1 MAATPKPKKTARR
14 RAAPAA
20 AKTQPTTASRALS
33 AFSIGALAV
42 AAGAAAYQGL
52 RRWRRPDDAEHP
64 APDLAL
70 DAPRPGSDGQ
80 RAPVDF
86 RPDPT
91 APVPAGERDALRP
104 ALVDAAQA

>member
-1 MAATPKPKKTARR
+1 MVTTAKSKKPSTPARR
-14 RAAPAA
+14 RAAPT
-20 AKTQPTTASRALS
+20 AKPQPSTASRVLN

-42 AAGAAAYQGL
+42 AAGAVLYEGF
-52 RRWRRPDDAEHP
+52 RRFTRPGDAEHP

-70 DAPRPGSDGQ
+70 EAPRLGSDGE

-91 APVPAGERDALRP
+91 ASVPASERDAFRP
-104 ALVDAAQA
+104 ALVP